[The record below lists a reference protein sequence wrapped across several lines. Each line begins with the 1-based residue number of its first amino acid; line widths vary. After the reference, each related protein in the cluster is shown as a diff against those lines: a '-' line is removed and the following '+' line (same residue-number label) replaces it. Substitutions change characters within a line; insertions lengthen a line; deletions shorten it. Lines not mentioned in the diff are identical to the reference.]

1 MGDIFDDARPLIDKW
16 KAEANQ
22 KKRSSRMAEKVAM
35 VRRSVVTTW
44 EERAQDDYEL
54 FGVDWVKKH

>member
-16 KAEANQ
+16 KAEANR
-22 KKRSSRMAEKVAM
+22 KSASRMAEKVAM
-35 VRRSVVTTW
+35 VRRSVATTW